1 MLEVILHLVQIG
13 VGLLGGY
20 EAWRRLRKEM
30 KRDAEDA
37 DGDEKDWP

>member
-13 VGLLGGY
+13 VGFLTGY

-37 DGDEKDWP
+37 NDDEESWP